1 MWFELLGISFI
12 PRRVFICKL
21 DFILGGSFLNKWLGI
36 FFLGRGSIS
45 WASKK
50 KTCITSSTME
60 FEFVALVIVGKES
73 EWLRNLIH
81 EISLWPK
88 LIAPIS
94 INYDS
99 VVTLAKA

>member
-1 MWFELLGISFI
+1 
-12 PRRVFICKL
+12 
-21 DFILGGSFLNKWLGI
+21 
-36 FFLGRGSIS
+36 
-45 WASKK
+45 
-50 KTCITSSTME
+50 ME